1 MEKAR
6 GKRLDMGKAKNLLGG
21 WKQYAWAVA
30 GSLVAAA
37 AINVFLVPCKI
48 APGGVTGLATVVY
61 YLSGGKLP
69 VGMIMLAFNIPLFYL
84 GIRHIGGRFGILT
97 LFSTA
102 FMSLIIDITG
112 PFARHFA
119 RQYLTRPEGM
129 PPTPDLLLHAVF
141 GGFLMGAGVGLVLR
155 TGATTGGTDLAARI
169 INHFVPVFTIGQI
182 LLFIDAAIVILA
194 AVAFKSFLLG
204 LYAIVSLFVS
214 SKVIDVVMEGV
225 NYAKALFIISDKPD
239 EIAEKILAEL
249 DRGVTALNG
258 TGMYTGR
265 GKRVL
270 LCVVQ
275 RWEIPR
281 LKEIVAKVDKKA
293 FIVLTDIREVL
304 GEGFKKYD

>member
-1 MEKAR
+1 MA
-6 GKRLDMGKAKNLLGG
+6 N
-21 WKQYAWAVA
+21 
-30 GSLVAAA
+30 
-37 AINVFLVPCKI
+37 
-48 APGGVTGLATVVY
+48 
-61 YLSGGKLP
+61 
-69 VGMIMLAFNIPLFYL
+69 
-84 GIRHIGGRFGILT
+84 GILT
-97 LFSTA
+97 LFGTA
-102 FMSLIIDITG
+102 FLSLVIDITG
-112 PFARHFA
+112 PFARDFA
-119 RQYLTRPEGM
+119 LQYLTKPEGT
-129 PPTPDLLLHAVF
+129 PSSPDLLLHAIF
-141 GGFLMGAGVGLVLR
+141 GGLLMGIGIELVLR
-155 TGATTGGTDLAARI
+155 SGATTGGTDLAARI
-169 INHFVPVFTIGQI
+169 INHFVPAFTIGQI

-214 SKVIDVVMEGV
+214 SKVIDVAVEGV

-275 RWEIPR
+275 RGELPR

-304 GEGFKKYD
+304 GEGFKTYE